1 MRSIILAALLA
12 GSVAVPAQA
21 QEAATTFTGAR
32 VEGIVGFSQADTPAG
47 NNNGI
52 TYGGGAG
59 FDFDLGGL
67 VAGVEAEFA
76 ESDINECG
84 VDQDVAGDEL
94 CAEIGRDLYAG
105 GRLGARVGTGTLL
118 YGKAGYV
125 RSKLRLDYDDGS
137 PTGTQ
142 DFTLDDDLDGG
153 RVGVGLEQMLGR
165 NAYVKAEY
173 RYSNYEQGLE
183 KHGVVGGVGLRF

>member
-1 MRSIILAALLA
+1 M
-12 GSVAVPAQA
+12 
-21 QEAATTFTGAR
+21 
-32 VEGIVGFSQADTPAG
+32 
-47 NNNGI
+47 
-52 TYGGGAG
+52 
-59 FDFDLGGL
+59 
-67 VAGVEAEFA
+67 VAGVEGEFA

-165 NAYVKAEY
+165 SAYVKAEY

-183 KHGVVGGVGLRF
+183 KHGVVGGIGLRF